1 MKKLLFAIF
10 AAAVLISGCDKTE
23 TGGPGRLSVK
33 ITDDPF
39 DISSVES
46 ATVTISKI
54 EIRRK
59 SAGEGEKF
67 IELLMNPV
75 TIDIFELRN
84 GITQELVDLEVP
96 EGDYDLVR
104 LYVDEASLKLKDIND
119 PFNLKV
125 PGGEQTGIKVFISP
139 VIHVEGG
146 ISAELL
152 LDLDLSKSFV
162 MRGHNAQNGFIFKPS
177 IRATNIST
185 AGRIEG
191 FVRDNSAERTG
202 IEGVV
207 VVPGN
212 KTVRDFVLTALP
224 VYVSSEIENDAP
236 SVIVMTFS
244 LPLAGI
250 VPDLSAFNATVAT
263 VARIVS
269 SVAVSGNTVRLTL
282 SAAVLKGNAVT
293 VAYTKPATKPLQ
305 TPDGLQVPSFTSENV
320 TNKVN

>member
-104 LYVDEASLKLKDIND
+104 LYVDEAGLKLKDSEEIHRV
-119 PFNLKV
+119 KV
-125 PGGEQTGIKVFISP
+125 PSGGQTGIKIFLRPALEVS
-139 VIHVEGG
+139 EGNL
-146 ISAELL
+146 EEVL
-152 LDLDLSKSFV
+152 LDIDLSRSFIL
-162 MRGHNAQNGFIFKPS
+162 RGNPAHNNGFIFKPV
-177 IRATNIST
+177 IRAANMAKAGCVRGFVSDT
-185 AGRIEG
+185 AGVKITEAIVWIEKDTVLATAFTDTLG
-191 FVRDNSAERTG
+191 IYAIIGVPAGEYSVSATKEGYDTVRFD
-202 IEGVV
+202 GVDIIA
-207 VVPGN
+207 GN
-212 KTVRDFVLTALP
+212 KTVVDFEL
-224 VYVSSEIENDAP
+224 I
-236 SVIVMTFS
+236 
-244 LPLAGI
+244 
-250 VPDLSAFNATVAT
+250 
-263 VARIVS
+263 
-269 SVAVSGNTVRLTL
+269 
-282 SAAVLKGNAVT
+282 K
-293 VAYTKPATKPLQ
+293 K
-305 TPDGLQVPSFTSENV
+305 
-320 TNKVN
+320 